1 MITKITKT
9 PPIPTILLNKIKAK
23 RQMFISLGI
32 IIPLMSFFISYN
44 LYKAY
49 KIARD
54 PIYLTIATKQ
64 EIKHQSK
71 YFQKGQ
77 SRRITEF
84 DRHGNQWSFDKGHVV
99 KIWISYPKGLS
110 KNIEEI
116 RINIGNKLFRFSEK
130 DLSKFKTVYVP
141 MLKNF
146 DGNNEI
152 IEAPEFVRSTDKS
165 PLLLRLIARDSINW
179 RRGYL
184 LDIFIDFILLLF
196 FTYILAI
203 KAYELLYA
211 GRTKIN
217 K

>member
-1 MITKITKT
+1 M
-9 PPIPTILLNKIKAK
+9 
-23 RQMFISLGI
+23 
-32 IIPLMSFFISYN
+32 
-44 LYKAY
+44 
-49 KIARD
+49 
-54 PIYLTIATKQ
+54 
-64 EIKHQSK
+64 
-71 YFQKGQ
+71 
-77 SRRITEF
+77 
-84 DRHGNQWSFDKGHVV
+84 
-99 KIWISYPKGLS
+99 
-110 KNIEEI
+110 
-116 RINIGNKLFRFSEK
+116 FRFSEK